1 MGLAS
6 AAALIAGAP
15 SAAAGPTYPAASR
28 SATAELPD
36 PKVKG
41 QACTRGRDVT
51 VVVDFRDLENAR
63 GRRLNLVK
71 IGCAMGRQANGLEAI
86 AAAGFDLLHRD
97 GFVCRLDGKPLPAQ
111 TDCASAGY
119 WSYWHA
125 ERDGAWDFSGD
136 GAGAWAPPPG
146 SLEGWAWNWY
156 DDPAAPP
163 RVDPS

>member
-1 MGLAS
+1 M
-6 AAALIAGAP
+6 IAGSP
-15 SAAAGPTYPAASR
+15 SAAAGPTYPPASR

-41 QACTRGRDVT
+41 QACTGGRDVT
-51 VVVDFRDLENAR
+51 VVVDFRDLENGR

-71 IGCAMGRQANGLEAI
+71 IGCANGRPDSGLDAI

-119 WSYWHA
+119 WSCWHA

-156 DDPAAPP
+156 DDPAAAP
-163 RVDPS
+163 RLDPS

>member
-1 MGLAS
+1 M
-6 AAALIAGAP
+6 
-15 SAAAGPTYPAASR
+15 
-28 SATAELPD
+28 
-36 PKVKG
+36 
-41 QACTRGRDVT
+41 
-51 VVVDFRDLENAR
+51 VVDFRDLENAR

-71 IGCAMGRQANGLEAI
+71 IGCASGRQASGLEAI

-156 DDPAAPP
+156 DDPAAAP
-163 RVDPS
+163 RAGLVMTPTGPARWTGTRRR